1 MSASLMSPSSSSLS
15 TLTPSSTCPSLV
27 EGNYD
32 IRHTEP
38 ISGASSPDLDPFSP
52 VDKKRTLG
60 RGCTFVPDIQ
70 EIRVSPIV
78 SKKGYLHFLE
88 PHTSGWVKRYVV
100 VRRPYV
106 YLYRNE
112 RDSVERSVINLSSAQ
127 VEYSEDKQTLLRTPN
142 TFAVC
147 TEHRG
152 ILLQASNDKEMH
164 DWLYAFNPLL
174 AGTIRSK
181 LSRRKSGQRIIQN
194 NSNQNFHK
202 DTFLLKRDIT
212 DCVVFAFVVVGS
224 FNLLKP
230 PERDQTLFSQMK
242 PIKSLRQAGIT
253 AVFTG
258 QNRADSEGELL
269 ELIPIEE
276 VILADIDSLVPTH
289 DESGRPIAEWKRQVM
304 VRQLK
309 ARLHDEEEQR
319 MKDMAN
325 SYTEADGWKY
335 SQAHN
340 AILGPFGE
348 LLTEDDLLYLERQ
361 IENVSMQKRCQAYE
375 LELARLTEELRAIL
389 PDPIANIA
397 VNNEFLQQM
406 DADGHLPLPVWCS
419 RVSGIVKSMYQL
431 LASLTSRDEEMVSSF
446 SHRLESQ
453 SYSKG
458 RRERVEREIQQS
470 GVSVRSLRS
479 NFEGQIGGIYPFG
492 GFTPRGRV
500 EASEIAVQ
508 TPNTALGCELE
519 LARHDIPTPIR
530 VMETT
535 SLRKERIVVLFLS
548 HWKKSAYA
556 ISVRARVRKEAVERA
571 EAVVDTIR
579 NSTHSLFL
587 FYRQKTAVDKMLNT
601 WRSAKI
607 QSSPVS
613 LSQWC
618 PTTYSPEHFLP
629 IQVDGAPVAYDSL
642 TLDLFMLGYFHI
654 LEQDLLAEERKMRH
668 LLCFEVFDH
677 VGCFPWETV
686 RDFHKAILQEIQE
699 GKRQWSDGFEDI
711 KARFFGNA
719 VVPGR
724 SHPGVARE
732 CQYPDTRLV
741 PKILVQTAT
750 PEEEELLNNDEI
762 CKYINRSFA
771 FWKEKEAELFDFK
784 H

>member
-1 MSASLMSPSSSSLS
+1 MESSKQPVKEVPPQPRYPTPPLASSSPLTPIYSPSMRNATGSMQH
-15 TLTPSSTCPSLV
+15 V
-27 EGNYD
+27 QV
-32 IRHTEP
+32 
-38 ISGASSPDLDPFSP
+38 ASS
-52 VDKKRTLG
+52 
-60 RGCTFVPDIQ
+60 
-70 EIRVSPIV
+70 
-78 SKKGYLHFLE
+78 
-88 PHTSGWVKRYVV
+88 
-100 VRRPYV
+100 
-106 YLYRNE
+106 
-112 RDSVERSVINLSSAQ
+112 
-127 VEYSEDKQTLLRTPN
+127 
-142 TFAVC
+142 
-147 TEHRG
+147 
-152 ILLQASNDKEMH
+152 
-164 DWLYAFNPLL
+164 
-174 AGTIRSK
+174 
-181 LSRRKSGQRIIQN
+181 
-194 NSNQNFHK
+194 
-202 DTFLLKRDIT
+202 
-212 DCVVFAFVVVGS
+212 VVGS

-242 PIKSLRQAGIT
+242 SIKSLRQAGIT

-309 ARLHDEEEQR
+309 ARLQDEEEQR

-431 LASLTSRDEEMVSSF
+431 LASLTRRDEEVLQRVEMVSSF

-453 SYSKG
+453 SYGKG

-492 GFTPRGRV
+492 GFVNDSHRPVTRSQTPRGRL
-500 EASEIAVQ
+500 EASELAVQ

-579 NSTHSLFL
+579 NSTQSGTPHQTTTIQSGIQNWTTQTGTPHRTGSLFL

-613 LSQWC
+613 PSQWC

-629 IQVDGAPVAYDSL
+629 LQVDGAPVAYDSL

-719 VVPGR
+719 AVPGR
-724 SHPGVARE
+724 YHPGVARE

-741 PKILVQTAT
+741 PEVIVQTAT
-750 PEEEELLNNDEI
+750 PEEEELLKCSSGTDFSCFSNDEI
-762 CKYINRSFA
+762 CKYIDRSFA

>member
-1 MSASLMSPSSSSLS
+1 RD
-15 TLTPSSTCPSLV
+15 
-27 EGNYD
+27 NY
-32 IRHTEP
+32 
-38 ISGASSPDLDPFSP
+38 GVLKLFC
-52 VDKKRTLG
+52 VD
-60 RGCTFVPDIQ
+60 
-70 EIRVSPIV
+70 
-78 SKKGYLHFLE
+78 
-88 PHTSGWVKRYVV
+88 
-100 VRRPYV
+100 
-106 YLYRNE
+106 
-112 RDSVERSVINLSSAQ
+112 
-127 VEYSEDKQTLLRTPN
+127 
-142 TFAVC
+142 
-147 TEHRG
+147 G
-152 ILLQASNDKEMH
+152 ILSPQ
-164 DWLYAFNPLL
+164 
-174 AGTIRSK
+174 
-181 LSRRKSGQRIIQN
+181 
-194 NSNQNFHK
+194 
-202 DTFLLKRDIT
+202 
-212 DCVVFAFVVVGS
+212 
-224 FNLLKP
+224 
-230 PERDQTLFSQMK
+230 
-242 PIKSLRQAGIT
+242 
-253 AVFTG
+253 
-258 QNRADSEGELL
+258 RADSEGELL

-309 ARLHDEEEQR
+309 ARLQDEEDFPDNDWS
-319 MKDMAN
+319 KLPF
-325 SYTEADGWKY
+325 YTEADGWKY

-431 LASLTSRDEEMVSSF
+431 LASLTIRDEEVVMEVVG
-446 SHRLESQ
+446 E
-453 SYSKG
+453 G
-458 RRERVEREIQQS
+458 EGETRVEREIQQS

-492 GFTPRGRV
+492 GFVNDSHRPVTRSQTPRGRV

-642 TLDLFMLGYFHI
+642 SLDLFMLGYFHI

-741 PKILVQTAT
+741 PKVIVQTAT
-750 PEEEELLNNDEI
+750 PEEEELLKCSSGTDFSCFSNNEI